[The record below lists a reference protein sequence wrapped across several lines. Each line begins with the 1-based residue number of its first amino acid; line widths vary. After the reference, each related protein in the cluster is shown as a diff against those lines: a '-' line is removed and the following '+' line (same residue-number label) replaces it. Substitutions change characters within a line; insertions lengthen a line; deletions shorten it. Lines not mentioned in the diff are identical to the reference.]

1 MSIAQPTPESVPTAT
16 GSTAVARGVRIEAHA
31 VTKSYGRK
39 AAVEGVSFVLA
50 PGERVGIVGES
61 GSGKSTMAK
70 VITGLEKSTAGS
82 ITVDGTE
89 LASLLS
95 TRQGQLEYRRR
106 VQLVAQDTTSTFDPR
121 HRIRESLRIPA
132 QILGGHDVSG
142 ADEAIAEI
150 TAELG
155 IEPAWVDRYPAELSG
170 GQRQRMSIARALI
183 VRPDLLVCDEA
194 VSALDVSVQG
204 VVLNLLKRYS
214 VEHGAG
220 LMFVSH
226 GLPATAFITRE
237 LVVMNAGAVVE
248 TGRTLELLARPRHPY
263 TQKLVGA
270 YEAVEDPAA

>member
-1 MSIAQPTPESVPTAT
+1 MTVTDTAPIT
-16 GSTAVARGVRIEAHA
+16 QDKSSGVRIEALG
-31 VTKSYGRK
+31 VRKSYGRK
-39 AAVEGVSFVLA
+39 TAVRDVSFVLGQ
-50 PGERVGIVGES
+50 GERVGIVGES

-70 VITGLEKSTAGS
+70 IVTGLEKASAGT
-82 ITVDGTE
+82 ITVDGQD
-89 LASLLS
+89 LRSLMS
-95 TRQGQLEYRRR
+95 TRAGALEYRRR

-121 HRIRESLRIPA
+121 HRLRESLRVPA
-132 QILGGHDVSG
+132 QILGGHDVAG
-142 ADEAIAEI
+142 ADQAIGEI

-155 IEPAWVDRYPAELSG
+155 IDPSWIDRYPSQLSG

-214 VEHGAG
+214 QEHGAG

-237 LVVMNAGAVVE
+237 LVVMNGGEVVE
-248 TGRTLELLARPRHPY
+248 SGRTLEVLEQPKHPY
-263 TQKLVGA
+263 TQKLVDA
-270 YEAVEDPAA
+270 YQAVEDAA

>member
-1 MSIAQPTPESVPTAT
+1 MSLRPTPEGPVTTAT
-16 GSTAVARGVRIEAHA
+16 GSTAVARGVRIETTG
-31 VTKSYGRK
+31 VRKSYGRK
-39 AAVEGVSFVLA
+39 IAVDGVSFVLA

-70 VITGLEKSTAGS
+70 IITGLEKSTAGS
-82 ITVDGTE
+82 ITVDGRE
-89 LASLLS
+89 LNDLMS
-95 TRQGQLEYRRR
+95 TRHGRLEYRRR

-121 HRIRESLRIPA
+121 HLVRESLRIPA
-132 QILGGHDVSG
+132 QILGGHDAAG
-142 ADEAIAEI
+142 ADAAIAEI

-155 IEPAWVDRYPAELSG
+155 IEPAWVDRYPGELSG
-170 GQRQRMSIARALI
+170 GRRQRMSIARALI

-237 LVVMNAGAVVE
+237 LVVMNAGQVVE
-248 TGRTLELLARPRHPY
+248 TGRTLELLERPSHPY

-270 YEAVEDPAA
+270 YEDVDDSAV

>member
-1 MSIAQPTPESVPTAT
+1 MT
-16 GSTAVARGVRIEAHA
+16 GVRIEAQS
-31 VTKSYGRK
+31 VRKSYGRK
-39 AAVEGVSFVLA
+39 VAVHDASFVLA

-70 VITGLEKSTAGS
+70 IVTGLERATSGTITIDGQDLGS
-82 ITVDGTE
+82 
-89 LASLLS
+89 LRS
-95 TRQGQLEYRRR
+95 TRKGLVEYRRR

-121 HRIRESLRIPA
+121 HRIRESLRVPA
-132 QILGGHDVSG
+132 QLLGGHDVRG
-142 ADEAIAEI
+142 ADQAILEI
-150 TAELG
+150 TNELG
-155 IEPAWVDRYPAELSG
+155 ILPELVDRFPRELSG

-214 VEHGAG
+214 IEHGAG

-237 LVVMNAGAVVE
+237 LVVMNQGRVVE
-248 TGRTLELLARPRHPY
+248 SGRTLEILEKPKHPY

-270 YEAVEDPAA
+270 YEAVEDPAAA

>member
-1 MSIAQPTPESVPTAT
+1 MTGVCIKAQ
-16 GSTAVARGVRIEAHA
+16 GIR
-31 VTKSYGRK
+31 KSYGRK
-39 AAVEGVSFVLA
+39 TAVQDVSFVLA

-70 VITGLEKSTAGS
+70 IVTGLEKATAGT
-82 ITVDGTE
+82 ITIDDQD

-95 TRQGQLEYRRR
+95 TRKGRLDYRRR

-132 QILGGHDVSG
+132 QLLGGHDVGG
-142 ADEAIAEI
+142 ADQAISEI
-150 TAELG
+150 THELG
-155 IEPAWVDRYPAELSG
+155 ILPDLVDRYPGELSG

-214 VEHGAG
+214 VDHGAG

-237 LVVMNAGAVVE
+237 LVVMNQGGVVE
-248 TGRTLELLARPRHPY
+248 TGRTLELLEKPKHAY

-270 YEAVEDPAA
+270 YEAVEDPAAA

>member
-1 MSIAQPTPESVPTAT
+1 MSTVTTAE
-16 GSTAVARGVRIEAHA
+16 GSDAARSATGVRIEAVA
-31 VTKSYGRK
+31 VRKSYGRK
-39 AAVEGVSFVLA
+39 TAVQDVSFVLA

-70 VITGLEKSTAGS
+70 IVTGLSKSTAGT
-82 ITVDGTE
+82 ITVDGKE
-89 LASLLS
+89 LNSLLS
-95 TRQGQLEYRRR
+95 TQKGRLDYRRR

-121 HRIRESLRIPA
+121 HRVRESLRVPA
-132 QILGGHDVSG
+132 QLLAGHDVRG
-142 ADEAIAEI
+142 ADVAIGEI

-155 IEPAWVDRYPAELSG
+155 IDPAWVDRYPGELSG

-237 LVVMNAGAVVE
+237 LVVMNEGRVVE
-248 TGRTLELLARPRHPY
+248 SGRTLEVLEHAKHPY

-270 YEAVEDPAA
+270 YEAVEDVPAA